1 VTQRKAT
8 TAVALLLG
16 AVTVAV
22 VALILAGSGGGPPT
36 LQDRV
41 DAVASDLRCPV
52 CQNLSVA
59 DSPSLIAREM
69 RATIAG
75 QLRAGASP
83 DDVKSYFVER
93 YGRWIVLSPDT
104 TGPGL
109 IVWMIP
115 VIALCIGAAL
125 VITRLRRK
133 PGPVPEP
140 VSAEEHRRIERELAA
155 FEEPG

>member
-1 VTQRKAT
+1 MQRKRV

-16 AVTVAV
+16 AVTVATVALV
-22 VALILAGSGGGPPT
+22 VAASGGGATT

-41 DAVASDLRCPV
+41 DAIASDLRCPV

-69 RATIAG
+69 RTTITE
-75 QLRAGASP
+75 QVRAGASP
-83 DDVKSYFVER
+83 DDVKSYFVQR
-93 YGRWIVLSPDT
+93 YGRWILLSPDT
-104 TGPGL
+104 SGLGL
-109 IVWMIP
+109 IVWMVP
-115 VIALCIGAAL
+115 ALALAAGAAL

-133 PGPVPEP
+133 SAPTTEP
-140 VSAEEHRRIERELAA
+140 VSAEEHRRIQRELTA

>member
-1 VTQRKAT
+1 MQRKET
-8 TAVALLLG
+8 TAVAVLLG

-22 VALILAGSGGGPPT
+22 VALILAANGGGPPT

-83 DDVKSYFVER
+83 DDVKSYFVKR

-104 TGPGL
+104 SGSGL

-125 VITRLRRK
+125 VIPRLRRK
-133 PGPVPEP
+133 PAPVPEP
-140 VSAEEHRRIERELAA
+140 VSAEEHRRIQRELAA